1 MIPLN
6 KTINFKYSVTPMAI
20 RLVAIDLDDTLLNP
34 DRSIS
39 PVNRLT
45 IIRTINAGVM
55 VVLASGRTIH
65 SMRPYTEE
73 LGMIGKKFPIICM
86 NGAEIRDIDSKAI
99 IQRHAFTPE
108 QVKLCVNA
116 VRSVGLPAQVYEDDC
131 IIVTEKN
138 EWTNKDTTLTGLP
151 NRLQNYNG
159 EFWAESRSKI
169 LTCGE
174 PELLKKVMVELK
186 SQLDGVAHL
195 ILSKPYFLELLP
207 LGADKGTALSWVA
220 SKYGYK
226 QEETMA
232 IGDSWN
238 DLGMLTWA
246 AIGCAPNDANP
257 EVLAQVRYVAKSN
270 HYDGA
275 VAELLKYFI
284 LDSK

>member
-1 MIPLN
+1 
-6 KTINFKYSVTPMAI
+6 MAI
-20 RLVAIDLDDTLLNP
+20 KLVAIDLDDTLLNP

-55 VVLASGRTIH
+55 VVLASGRTIQ
-65 SMRPYTEE
+65 SMRPYAEE
-73 LGMIGKKFPIICM
+73 LGMIGRKFPIICM

-99 IQRHAFTPE
+99 IERHAFTPE
-108 QVKLCVNA
+108 QVKICVNA
-116 VRSVGLPAQVYEDDC
+116 VMSVGLPAQVYEDDC

-138 EWTNKDTTLTGLP
+138 DWTNKDTALTGLP

-159 EFWAESRSKI
+159 ELWAENRSKI

-174 PELLKKVMVELK
+174 PELLKKVMTELK
-186 SQLDGVAHL
+186 KQLDGIAHL

-220 SKYGYK
+220 AKYGFR

-238 DLGMLTWA
+238 DLGMISWA
-246 AIGCAPNDANP
+246 GIGCAPNDANP
-257 EVLAQVRYVAKSN
+257 EVLAQADYIAKNN

-275 VAELLKYFI
+275 VAELLKHFI
-284 LDSK
+284 LDSI